1 MGRRAERV
9 PRTPGSLPARFRLEG
24 RRTLLTGAAGGIG
37 EAIAHTFR
45 EAGSALALVDVDGAR
60 LRSLL
65 RSLTASP
72 GPPVSSIRADVTR
85 ERDVARAVREAA
97 AKLGGI
103 DIVVNAAGITSKGD
117 VTSTDPA
124 AWRRLLDINVTG
136 TFLTCHEAVP
146 YLRRARGGAIVTISS
161 VYSLIGGR
169 DRAAYSTSKG
179 ALDALTRSMAADLA
193 KDGIRVN
200 AVNPGFI
207 HSPMTEGSLQDPKA
221 MRFFRSATPLRRL
234 GDPQDVA
241 DAILYF
247 AAPASRFVTGVCMA
261 LDGGRALG
269 R

>member
-1 MGRRAERV
+1 MTRSSR
-9 PRTPGSLPARFRLEG
+9 SLPARFRLDG

-37 EAIAHTFR
+37 EAIAKTFR
-45 EAGSALALVDVDGAR
+45 EAGSSLALIDLDSAR
-60 LRSLL
+60 LKSLL
-65 RSLTASP
+65 RSLESSS
-72 GPPVSSIRADVTR
+72 GPPVFAIRANVTR

-103 DIVVNAAGITSKGD
+103 DLVVNAAGITSKGD
-117 VTSTDPA
+117 VASTDPA
-124 AWRRLLDINVTG
+124 VWRRLLDINVTG

-146 YLRRARGGAIVTISS
+146 YLRRARDGAIVTISS
-161 VYSLIGGR
+161 VYSLIGGQN
-169 DRAAYSTSKG
+169 RAAYSTSKG

-193 KDGIRVN
+193 QDGIRVN

-207 HSPMTEGSLQDPKA
+207 RSPMTAPSLRDPTA
-221 MRFFRSATPLRRL
+221 MRFFRSATPLPWL